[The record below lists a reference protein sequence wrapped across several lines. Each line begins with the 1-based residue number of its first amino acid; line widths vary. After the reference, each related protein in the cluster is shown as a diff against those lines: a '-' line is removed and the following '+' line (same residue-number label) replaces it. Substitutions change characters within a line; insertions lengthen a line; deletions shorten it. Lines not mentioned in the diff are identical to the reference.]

1 MTIDGELFNALHN
14 AAAEG
19 KSSRRRR
26 RREKENS

>member
-1 MTIDGELFNALHN
+1 MMIDGELFNALHN

-26 RREKENS
+26 EKEKS